1 MAFSA
6 LIEVLNML
14 VRRSRQRRLD
24 AEAQGQKV

>member
-14 VRRSRQRRLD
+14 ARRSRQKSL
-24 AEAQGQKV
+24 AEEKAAQKV